1 MIEYCHKYLSY
12 VIITRII
19 QRRGRKRYAMEYVV
33 AFVVIVALFVFWMK
47 RPDNR
52 KNNVID
58 KSKTPVPPVAQVS
71 HRSTVVPVTQTTSK
85 GGFTG
90 TKRWQSWYFDERN
103 QKIFVILRDANTAM
117 PQYLAAQNRTPHS
130 SITFAYSQISD
141 VQVIQD
147 VSNGRK
153 GNVVGRAVVGGIL
166 TGGIGAVVGAASGL
180 KSDQYCNL
188 LKVRVTLSNGQF
200 IDEYFVQTPVKM
212 SNVIYSGCNTFYGMM
227 SEAYHIGHPGG
238 VHIDLTE

>member
-1 MIEYCHKYLSY
+1 
-12 VIITRII
+12 
-19 QRRGRKRYAMEYVV
+19 MEYVV
-33 AFVVIVALFVFWMK
+33 AFIIIVALFVLWIK

-52 KNNVID
+52 KSNLTDKRKAAAPTVQGTPRNVV
-58 KSKTPVPPVAQVS
+58 TPVAQ
-71 HRSTVVPVTQTTSK
+71 TTLK

-90 TKRWQSWYFDERN
+90 TKRWQSWYLDERN
-103 QKIFVILRDANTAM
+103 QKIFVILQDAHTAM
-117 PQYLAAQNRTPHS
+117 PQYLAAQNMTPHS

-147 VSNGRK
+147 VSNGTK
-153 GNVVGRAVVGGIL
+153 GNVVGRAIVGGIL
-166 TGGIGAVVGAASGL
+166 TGGIGAIVGAASGL

-200 IDEYFVQTPVKM
+200 IDENFVLSPVKM
-212 SNVIYSGCNTFYGMM
+212 SNVTYTGCNTFYKMM